1 MINVGIVGYGFAGR
15 GFHAYLVSRV
25 PELRLAAVAS
35 RDPQRR
41 RQAEQDYAV
50 ATYATLEELLERGG
64 VELVI
69 VATPHDTHATLAC
82 QAMAAGKHVV
92 VDKVMCLNAA
102 EADAMLA
109 ASRRHGVL
117 LSVFHNRRWD
127 WDYLTVKQILDA
139 GMLGAPYLI
148 EAAVLRYR
156 GPRGWRGDAAA
167 SGGLLY
173 DWGAHLI
180 DHALQLVP
188 GAVESVTCD
197 IQYRGWGEQIG
208 SYARLLLR
216 FAGGVLY
223 GIELGNLAR
232 ADMPRWLVLGERG
245 SLVKHG
251 LDPQEP
257 ALLRGDIEPAVE
269 EPAQRARVRTELH
282 GLATELVVESVRGD
296 WTAYYRNI
304 ADTLAGRAELLVQPE
319 QVRRA
324 MAVFDAAM
332 ESART
337 GATVALGV

>member
-1 MINVGIVGYGFAGR
+1 MIKVGIVGYGFAGR
-15 GFHAYLVSRV
+15 GFHAYLISRV
-25 PELRLAAVAS
+25 PALQLVAVAS

-50 ATYATLEELLERGG
+50 TTYAHLEDLLERGG

-69 VATPHDTHATLAC
+69 LATPHATHASLAC

-102 EADAMLA
+102 EADTMLA
-109 ASRRHGVL
+109 ARQRHGVL

-127 WDYLTVKQILDA
+127 WDYLTVKQVLQQEW
-139 GMLGAPYLI
+139 LGTPYLI
-148 EAAVLRYR
+148 ETAVLRY
-156 GPRGWRGDAAA
+156 GQPRGWRADAEV

-188 GAVESVTCD
+188 NAVESVTCD
-197 IQYRGWGEQIG
+197 IQYRGWGTQIG

-216 FAGGVLY
+216 FASGTLY
-223 GIELGNLAR
+223 SIAIGNLAR
-232 ADMPRWLVLGERG
+232 VDTPRWLVLGDRG
-245 SLVKHG
+245 SLVKYG
-251 LDPQEP
+251 LDPQER
-257 ALLRGDIEPAVE
+257 AMLGGDITAAVE
-269 EPAQRARVRTELH
+269 ESAHRAQVRTELH
-282 GLATELVVESVRGD
+282 GLTTALVIESVRGD
-296 WTAYYRNI
+296 WTEYYRNI
-304 ADTLAGRAELLVQPE
+304 ADALTGQAELIVQPE

-324 MAVFDAAM
+324 MTVFDAAM

-337 GATVALGV
+337 GTTVRLRA